1 MLILDEPTN
10 HLDPDTQKLIGE
22 NFECFKGTILMV
34 SHNPSFAEAVG
45 ITRMLVLPEG
55 KIIPYSHDTLMY
67 YHELNTKE

>member
-1 MLILDEPTN
+1 
-10 HLDPDTQKLIGE
+10 
-22 NFECFKGTILMV
+22 MV

-45 ITRMLVLPEG
+45 ITRMLVLPAG